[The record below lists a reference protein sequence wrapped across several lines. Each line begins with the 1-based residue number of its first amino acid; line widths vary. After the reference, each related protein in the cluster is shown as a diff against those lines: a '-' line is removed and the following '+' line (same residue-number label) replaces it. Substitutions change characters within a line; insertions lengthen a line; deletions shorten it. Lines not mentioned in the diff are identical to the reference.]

1 MGRKLYSGAES
12 IMHTRCCEELDKLN
26 NISIAASS
34 TFEHNFSGI
43 DDVPCF
49 IEAFFQCN
57 APTSGALYTGNRVW
71 DGAEFLSGRLIE
83 VATFSQIAISVGA
96 GLRGGFFIE
105 YPGGIGRG
113 LLIRN
118 NLDVNVSQMF
128 ISIRKLIT
136 ITEKNKNVEGAQYG

>member
-1 MGRKLYSGAES
+1 MDCKLDSGAES
-12 IMHTRCCEELDKLN
+12 IMHSRCCEELDKIN
-26 NISIAASS
+26 NIAIAAAS
-34 TFEHNFSGI
+34 TFEYNFSQI

-57 APTSGALYTGNRVW
+57 APTSGALYTGNKVW
-71 DGAEFLSGRLIE
+71 TGAEFFSGRLVE

-96 GLRGGFFIE
+96 GLRGGFFVE